1 MKRLLPLVVAALL
14 AAPVLAPTLSGQAQ
28 HADAGNRAVLEQ
40 IVARVNNNIIT
51 LTELEQSRQTLRREL
66 NEKYHGSELD
76 QKYEEAEKTAL
87 RDLIDQQ
94 LLVQQGEELGLSVE
108 TEVVKH
114 LDRLRQQLNL
124 PSMEALERAV
134 AAQGMSYEDYRQQ
147 VRNQILTQ
155 MVIQREVAGKVML
168 DESQVRDYY
177 LGHQQEFDR
186 PEQVGLRE
194 ILITTQGL
202 SGDDLAAKE
211 QKLQE
216 ALEKIRKGDKFE
228 EVAKAY
234 SDSPTASEG
243 GNLGSFEPEKL
254 SAAIR
259 EVVGKLRDGGV
270 SDPLR
275 TQQGWLILQLVGHT
289 AAGIQP
295 FEVVEDEIRQKMYYD
310 QVQPALRDYLSQLRR
325 DNYVYVAPGFVDSG
339 AVEQEELPAGHRPG
353 SKRAKQKS
361 S

>member
-1 MKRLLPLVVAALL
+1 MKRLFPLLAAALL
-14 AAPVLAPTLSGQAQ
+14 AVPVLAQ
-28 HADAGNRAVLEQ
+28 HADTTNRAVLEQ
-40 IVARVNNNIIT
+40 IVARVNNSIIT
-51 LTELEQSRQTLRREL
+51 LTELEQSHQTLRREL
-66 NEKYHGSELD
+66 NDKYQGADLE
-76 QKYEEAEKTAL
+76 QKYQQEEKTSL

-108 TEVVKH
+108 ADVVKH

-124 PSMEALERAV
+124 PTMEALERAI

-155 MVIQREVAGKVML
+155 MVIQREVAGRVML
-168 DESQVRDYY
+168 DTQQVRDYY
-177 LGHQQEFDR
+177 LEHREEFDR

-194 ILITTQGL
+194 ILVSTQGL

-211 QKLQE
+211 KKLQE
-216 ALEKIRKGDKFE
+216 ALEKIRKGDRFE
-228 EVAKAY
+228 EVARAY
-234 SDSPTASEG
+234 SDSPTASDG

-275 TQQGWLILQLVGHT
+275 TQQGWLVLQLVNHT
-289 AAGIQP
+289 AAGLQP
-295 FEVVEDEIRQKMYYD
+295 FEAVEEEIRQKLYYD

-325 DNYVYVAPGFVDSG
+325 ENYVYVAPGYVDTG
-339 AVEQEELPAGHRPG
+339 AVEPEELPAARRPG
-353 SKRAKQKS
+353 SKRAKKS